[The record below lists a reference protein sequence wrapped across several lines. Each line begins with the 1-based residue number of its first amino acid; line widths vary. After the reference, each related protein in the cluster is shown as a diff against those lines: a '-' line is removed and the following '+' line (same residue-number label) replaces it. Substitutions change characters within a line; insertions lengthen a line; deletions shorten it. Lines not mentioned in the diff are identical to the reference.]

1 MTLQMGMKREFWG
14 ETLLSPY
21 GGRNGGIPMKK
32 ILLTLMILSMAVLA
46 GCAAN
51 RNEQKPSVDQ
61 TENGTQMQEDQ
72 SEKLTA
78 EAAQMRALS
87 HAQLKA
93 EDVTGLRSDYD
104 REENAYEVEFDHD
117 GWEYEYK
124 IHAVSG
130 AVLSSTQKRR

>member
-1 MTLQMGMKREFWG
+1 MTLQMGMKREFLG

-21 GGRNGGIPMKK
+21 GGRKGGIPMKK

-78 EAAQMRALS
+78 EAAQLRALS

-104 REENAYEVEFDHD
+104 REENAFEVEFESG